1 MRYIIIHLQ
10 ASKQQQ
16 QQQQQQ
22 QHTMTPTTSTKLYEQ
37 ACIAQ
42 NIAQNRFNAARLSVP
57 DELYW
62 YNNHTNW
69 DALDRKEFRDIM
81 IRMET
86 ITVQY
91 YEDFGTG
98 TYPNRSTYPSA
109 AIKRF
114 WAEEWGC
121 EYLPESGKWLDLST
135 DTVIKS
141 ETEKQDEK
149 AQKKALKR
157 KEKEA
162 LKALKEE
169 EKKSK
174 KALKQQ
180 LQQQQLQDAQFD
192 EEEEA
197 YAEAYAEARLAEE
210 ARWQE
215 EQEQAQARAQ
225 KEQDD
230 AQAYLDSF
238 DYTSEEEVVHATQ
251 DQTPQTQVPCQGVL
265 YIEELISASGDFDWR
280 AFIYYDARIRRYVL
294 KGTRRSLRS
303 TSKKTVFPEVTLC
316 FRSSRELASYLRSST
331 DESLNVSMYAMS
343 CGALAGST
351 FGELYAQPLR
361 GYKTELFGYDNT
373 RPRYSTFV
381 NYLRIVRDLD
391 AGHSTFASN

>member
-10 ASKQQQ
+10 HEQPQPNQ
-16 QQQQQQ
+16 PNNQP
-22 QHTMTPTTSTKLYEQ
+22 TMTTST
-37 ACIAQ
+37 
-42 NIAQNRFNAARLSVP
+42 QNRFNAARLSVS

-69 DALDRKEFRDIM
+69 DALSRKEFRDIM
-81 IRMET
+81 IRLET

-98 TYPNRSTYPSA
+98 TYPSRSA
-109 AIKRF
+109 AIRRF

-141 ETEKQDEK
+141 ETEKQAEK
-149 AQKKALKR
+149 EQKKALR
-157 KEKEA
+157 QQEKEA
-162 LKALKEE
+162 LKALKKE
-169 EKKSK
+169 EKKNK
-174 KALKQQ
+174 KALK
-180 LQQQQLQDAQFD
+180 QQLQDAQFD

-197 YAEAYAEARLAEE
+197 YAQAYAQARLAEE

-215 EQEQAQARAQ
+215 EEQARAK

-238 DYTSEEEVVHATQ
+238 DYTSEDDLVYAIQAQ
-251 DQTPQTQVPCQGVL
+251 DQDQGQTTQTQAEGQGQVQTPTQVPCQGVL
-265 YIEELISASGDFDWR
+265 YIEELISASSDFDWR

-391 AGHSTFASN
+391 AGHSTFAAN

>member
-1 MRYIIIHLQ
+1 M
-10 ASKQQQ
+10 
-16 QQQQQQ
+16 
-22 QHTMTPTTSTKLYEQ
+22 TTST
-37 ACIAQ
+37 
-42 NIAQNRFNAARLSVP
+42 QNRFNAARLSVP

-69 DALDRKEFRDIM
+69 DALSRKEFRDIM
-81 IRMET
+81 IRLET

-98 TYPNRSTYPSA
+98 TYPSRSA
-109 AIKRF
+109 AIRRF

-135 DTVIKS
+135 DTIIKS
-141 ETEKQDEK
+141 ETEKQAEK
-149 AQKKALKR
+149 EQKKALR
-157 KEKEA
+157 QQEKEA
-162 LKALKEE
+162 LKALKKE
-169 EKKSK
+169 EKKNK

-180 LQQQQLQDAQFD
+180 LQQQLQDAQFD

-197 YAEAYAEARLAEE
+197 YAQAYAQARLAEE

-215 EQEQAQARAQ
+215 EEQARAK

-238 DYTSEEEVVHATQ
+238 DYTSEDDLVYAIQAQ
-251 DQTPQTQVPCQGVL
+251 DQDQDQGQTTQTQAEVQTPTQVPCQGVL
-265 YIEELISASGDFDWR
+265 YIEELISASSDFDWR

-316 FRSSRELASYLRSST
+316 FRSSRELASYLCSST

-391 AGHSTFASN
+391 AGHSTFAAN

>member
-10 ASKQQQ
+10 HEQPQPNQ
-16 QQQQQQ
+16 PNNQP
-22 QHTMTPTTSTKLYEQ
+22 TMTTST
-37 ACIAQ
+37 
-42 NIAQNRFNAARLSVP
+42 QNRFNAARLSVS

-69 DALDRKEFRDIM
+69 DALSRKEFRDIM
-81 IRMET
+81 IRLET

-98 TYPNRSTYPSA
+98 TYPSRSA
-109 AIKRF
+109 AIRRF

-141 ETEKQDEK
+141 ETEKQAEK
-149 AQKKALKR
+149 EQKKALR
-157 KEKEA
+157 QQEKEA
-162 LKALKEE
+162 LKALKKE
-169 EKKSK
+169 EKKNK
-174 KALKQQ
+174 KALK
-180 LQQQQLQDAQFD
+180 QQLQDAQFD

-197 YAEAYAEARLAEE
+197 YAQAYAQARLAEE

-215 EQEQAQARAQ
+215 EEQARAK

-238 DYTSEEEVVHATQ
+238 DYTSEDDLVYAIQAQ
-251 DQTPQTQVPCQGVL
+251 DQGQTTQTQAEGQGQVQTPTQVPCQGVL
-265 YIEELISASGDFDWR
+265 YIEELISASSDFDWR

-391 AGHSTFASN
+391 AGHSTFAAN

>member
-1 MRYIIIHLQ
+1 M
-10 ASKQQQ
+10 
-16 QQQQQQ
+16 
-22 QHTMTPTTSTKLYEQ
+22 TTST
-37 ACIAQ
+37 
-42 NIAQNRFNAARLSVP
+42 QNRFNAARLSVP

-69 DALDRKEFRDIM
+69 DALSRKEFRDIM
-81 IRMET
+81 IRLET

-98 TYPNRSTYPSA
+98 TYPSRSA

-141 ETEKQDEK
+141 ETEKQAEK
-149 AQKKALKR
+149 EQKKALR
-157 KEKEA
+157 QQEKEA
-162 LKALKEE
+162 LKALKKE
-169 EKKSK
+169 EKKNK

-180 LQQQQLQDAQFD
+180 LQQQLQDAQFD

-197 YAEAYAEARLAEE
+197 YAQAYAQARLAEE

-215 EQEQAQARAQ
+215 EEQARAK

-238 DYTSEEEVVHATQ
+238 DYTSEDDLVYAIQ
-251 DQTPQTQVPCQGVL
+251 DQDQGQTTQTQAEVQTPTQVPCQGVL
-265 YIEELISASGDFDWR
+265 YIEELISASSDFDWR

-331 DESLNVSMYAMS
+331 DETLNVSMYAMS

-391 AGHSTFASN
+391 AGHSTFAAN

>member
-10 ASKQQQ
+10 HEQPQPNQ
-16 QQQQQQ
+16 PNNQP
-22 QHTMTPTTSTKLYEQ
+22 TMTTST
-37 ACIAQ
+37 
-42 NIAQNRFNAARLSVP
+42 QNRFNAARLSVS

-69 DALDRKEFRDIM
+69 DALSRKEFRDIM
-81 IRMET
+81 IRLET

-98 TYPNRSTYPSA
+98 TYPSRSA
-109 AIKRF
+109 AIRRF

-141 ETEKQDEK
+141 ETEKQAEK
-149 AQKKALKR
+149 EQKKALR
-157 KEKEA
+157 QQEKEA
-162 LKALKEE
+162 LKALKRE
-169 EKKSK
+169 EKKNK
-174 KALKQQ
+174 KALK
-180 LQQQQLQDAQFD
+180 QQLQDAQFD

-197 YAEAYAEARLAEE
+197 YAQAYAQARLAEE

-215 EQEQAQARAQ
+215 EEQARAK

-238 DYTSEEEVVHATQ
+238 DYTSEDDLVYAIQAQ
-251 DQTPQTQVPCQGVL
+251 DQDQGQTTQTQAEGQGQVQTPTQVPCQGVL
-265 YIEELISASGDFDWR
+265 YIEELISASSDFDWR

-391 AGHSTFASN
+391 AGHSTFAAN

>member
-1 MRYIIIHLQ
+1 MHLKHALHKQ
-10 ASKQQQ
+10 SSASKQQQ
-16 QQQQQQ
+16 QP
-22 QHTMTPTTSTKLYEQ
+22 TMTPTTSTKLYEQ

-62 YNNHTNW
+62 YNNNTNW

-91 YEDFGTG
+91 YEDFG
-98 TYPNRSTYPSA
+98 YANRSTYPSRSA

-141 ETEKQDEK
+141 ETEKQAEK
-149 AQKKALKR
+149 AQKKALKK

-180 LQQQQLQDAQFD
+180 LQQQQQQQQLQDAQFD

-215 EQEQAQARAQ
+215 EQEQARAQ

-238 DYTSEEEVVHATQ
+238 DYTSEEEVVHAIQ

>member
-1 MRYIIIHLQ
+1 M
-10 ASKQQQ
+10 
-16 QQQQQQ
+16 
-22 QHTMTPTTSTKLYEQ
+22 TTST
-37 ACIAQ
+37 
-42 NIAQNRFNAARLSVP
+42 QNRFNAARLSVS

-69 DALDRKEFRDIM
+69 DALSRKEFRDIM
-81 IRMET
+81 IRLET

-98 TYPNRSTYPSA
+98 TYPSRSA
-109 AIKRF
+109 AIRRF

-141 ETEKQDEK
+141 ETEKQAEK
-149 AQKKALKR
+149 EQKKALR
-157 KEKEA
+157 QQEKEA
-162 LKALKEE
+162 LKALKKE
-169 EKKSK
+169 EKKNQ
-174 KALKQQ
+174 KALK
-180 LQQQQLQDAQFD
+180 QQLQDAQFD

-197 YAEAYAEARLAEE
+197 YAQAYAQARLAEE

-215 EQEQAQARAQ
+215 EEQARAK

-238 DYTSEEEVVHATQ
+238 DYTSEDDLVYAIQAQ
-251 DQTPQTQVPCQGVL
+251 DQGQTTQTQAEGQGQVQTPTQVPCQGVL
-265 YIEELISASGDFDWR
+265 YIEELISASSDFDWR

-391 AGHSTFASN
+391 AGHSTFAAN

>member
-1 MRYIIIHLQ
+1 
-10 ASKQQQ
+10 
-16 QQQQQQ
+16 
-22 QHTMTPTTSTKLYEQ
+22 MTPTTSTKLYEQ

-62 YNNHTNW
+62 YNNNTNW

-81 IRMET
+81 IRMEA
-86 ITVQY
+86 ITVQHY
-91 YEDFGTG
+91 DDFGTG
-98 TYPNRSTYPSA
+98 TYSTYPSRSA

-121 EYLPESGKWLDLST
+121 EYLPESGKWIDLST

-141 ETEKQDEK
+141 ETEKQAEK

-180 LQQQQLQDAQFD
+180 LQQQQQQQLQDAQFD

-197 YAEAYAEARLAEE
+197 YAEAYAQARLAEE

-215 EQEQAQARAQ
+215 EQEQARAQ

-251 DQTPQTQVPCQGVL
+251 DQGQTQTQTEDQDQTPQTQVPCQGVL
-265 YIEELISASGDFDWR
+265 YIEELISASSDFDWR

>member
-1 MRYIIIHLQ
+1 M
-10 ASKQQQ
+10 
-16 QQQQQQ
+16 
-22 QHTMTPTTSTKLYEQ
+22 TTST
-37 ACIAQ
+37 
-42 NIAQNRFNAARLSVP
+42 QNRFNAARLSVS

-69 DALDRKEFRDIM
+69 DALSRKEFRDIM
-81 IRMET
+81 IRLET

-98 TYPNRSTYPSA
+98 TYPSRSA
-109 AIKRF
+109 AIRRF

-135 DTVIKS
+135 DTIIKS
-141 ETEKQDEK
+141 ETEKQAEK
-149 AQKKALKR
+149 AQKKALR
-157 KEKEA
+157 QQEKEA
-162 LKALKEE
+162 LKALKKE
-169 EKKSK
+169 EKKNK

-180 LQQQQLQDAQFD
+180 LQQQLQDAQFD

-197 YAEAYAEARLAEE
+197 YAQAYAQARLAEE

-215 EQEQAQARAQ
+215 EEQARAK

-238 DYTSEEEVVHATQ
+238 DYTSEDDLVYAIQAQ
-251 DQTPQTQVPCQGVL
+251 DQDQGQTTQTQAEGQGQVQVQGQVQTQTQVPCQGVL
-265 YIEELISASGDFDWR
+265 YIEELISASSDFDWR

-391 AGHSTFASN
+391 AGHSTFAAN

>member
-1 MRYIIIHLQ
+1 MNLKHALHNHSS
-10 ASKQQQ
+10 ASK
-16 QQQQQQ
+16 QQQQ

-98 TYPNRSTYPSA
+98 TYPSRSA

-141 ETEKQDEK
+141 ETEKQAEK

-197 YAEAYAEARLAEE
+197 YAEAYAQARLAEE

-215 EQEQAQARAQ
+215 EQEQARAQ